1 MTRAGSG
8 GTTCVHGASQTRAG
22 LARSRARPEA
32 CLPCKTPSGRS
43 ELPRRRDAMCRT
55 QAAETRRVARRI
67 LRSLIR
73 TFKFKSR
80 LRSSLLEASL
90 FCSGPSPRRP
100 WPRLGVSPPLSLLQP
115 CPVPGDLSRLG
126 ARAPALARAPP
137 AAHRAHP
144 SLRSGLAPGAGRTH
158 RLPRR
163 PWAAPLLPLLLRCPR
178 WRPVPPAAL
187 RERLSVWPP
196 SGFRARA
203 EAAHCSVLCGVFGAR
218 SSVRGMSRVLD
229 A

>member
-1 MTRAGSG
+1 MSTGLPRPGRAWLGHVHGRKPVCPVRPRAGDRNFHAD
-8 GTTCVHGASQTRAG
+8 VTRCAG
-22 LARSRARPEA
+22 P
-32 CLPCKTPSGRS
+32 K
-43 ELPRRRDAMCRT
+43 PRRRGAWPGGSFG
-55 QAAETRRVARRI
+55 
-67 LRSLIR
+67 SLIR

-100 WPRLGVSPPLSLLQP
+100 WPSLGVSPPLSLLQP
-115 CPVPGDLSRLG
+115 CPVPGDLSRPG
-126 ARAPALARAPP
+126 ARAPAPARAPP

-144 SLRSGLAPGAGRTH
+144 SLRSGLAPGAGQMH

-163 PWAAPLLPLLLRCPR
+163 PRAAPLLPLLLRCPP

-187 RERLSVWPP
+187 RELLSVWPP

-203 EAAHCSVLCGVFGAR
+203 EAARCSALCGVFGAR

>member
-1 MTRAGSG
+1 
-8 GTTCVHGASQTRAG
+8 
-22 LARSRARPEA
+22 
-32 CLPCKTPSGRS
+32 
-43 ELPRRRDAMCRT
+43 MCWA

-73 TFKFKSR
+73 TFKFKSCLHR
-80 LRSSLLEASL
+80 AFSKLLFSVPAL
-90 FCSGPSPRRP
+90 PPDARGPDSG
-100 WPRLGVSPPLSLLQP
+100 LTAPLSLLQP
-115 CPVPGDLSRLG
+115 CPVPGDLSRPG
-126 ARAPALARAPP
+126 ARAPAPARAPP

-144 SLRSGLAPGAGRTH
+144 SLRSGLAPGASRTH

-203 EAAHCSVLCGVFGAR
+203 EAARCSALCGVFGAR